1 MSEEQPTSTEATPSV
16 KGSVFLI
23 GVQGVKRLVADGRL
37 SREEVEFELRA
48 EDIGY
53 LDEKI
58 LPASWYPVTSFDRFA
73 AIAIDSLGDGDSA
86 YLVEQGEAAAPAI
99 LASEAYQGVIGS
111 IQAGREGTRSRLSM
125 LTMVQLMLNFS
136 RWQLDSESGGG
147 QRFEVR
153 VSDAGDLPE
162 SLRYAAQGF
171 MQHLASVL
179 AGGPCSVS
187 SERLDQD
194 TILFRGHRR
203 A

>member
-1 MSEEQPTSTEATPSV
+1 MSEEQPTNTEATPSV

-111 IQAGREGTRSRLSM
+111 IQAGREGARSRLSM

-153 VSDAGDLPE
+153 VTDAGDLPE

>member
-1 MSEEQPTSTEATPSV
+1 MSEEQPTNTEATPSV

-153 VSDAGDLPE
+153 VTDAGDLPE